1 MTWRGVPMADFE
13 YIVADLTNGA
23 ALTPTGTAAGFNW
36 VAGQSIKY
44 AVKFRQTSSAGTQED
59 VSPAILNLR
68 AAVGREGA
76 WPESGWFQVR
86 VGGAPMAPSNTTPRL
101 DWNVDAPE
109 MEAALNELVDG
120 PGDFECDQGEGAILV
135 RRRDGGDF
143 RLSVHADGL
152 RPASYAKITG
162 GQKVKPR
169 AAQIV
174 VGELRFVAVER
185 GDAGNGISVEY
196 RAGLE
201 ARALAV
207 VVDRQRI
214 IVDLGMEEVVSE
226 GDVVGVQVASTG
238 ADVVAALR
246 ASVAA
251 SAILEVESVAGG
263 GGGAVL
269 GEMARTYLAGG
280 IEGSGYEYAVELVQA
295 PIVFSDW
302 AGSELPPAPTVQKI
316 QSGGM
321 ISAGAGLTMKWP
333 TIQALY
339 VPPDFEGQ
347 YQLFRA
353 PRLKRSDLL
362 VKEDGLTKIQRVLQD
377 LVSDEGGSV
386 KVTNPSSN
394 VAHIEFLGDLNGWDI
409 ENLEVVV
416 YGAPPPS
423 LSFTLNLDNAEVAE
437 MLRERESVTLPFELD
452 ATVWV
457 DSRDQSQG
465 TRTIKLWKTTAT
477 ISRNLLWDSMVTKP
491 PIDWAAKPL
500 PVDYVPFSKTQY
512 LTGQQAAYTAV
523 IGGGAARIF
532 SISHGLGSGDDAGV
546 IAVAVRENV
555 PGGRQL
561 RDDEYELRFTDAGTV
576 EVEFPEAP
584 GENAL
589 AVVVIGYGPKSVF
602 TTHTHPIDQIKTVT
616 SEGATGE
623 TLRAVLDEI
632 NRRIARLEALYR
644 FQGPAALP
652 SGGAK
657 KKVVIPV
664 VGEIL
669 PDILLE
675 GDSSGVTIA
684 SQVVAAQNPKLGSG
698 NNADKAPPP
707 IAGTE
712 MESKTRELEA
722 EIARLKLEAEAAAR
736 AAAEAAKEAAAKVEE
751 RVKQEEAEK
760 VTQIFTTMFVK
771 GVYDLDTQNKVMAR
785 RYPAMRGAKYPML
798 LPAIHAAAATGVSAV
813 PAGFASGLYRNAGS
827 GALVLPGGGGRKS
840 QSIAAGGLFGGD
852 GRAYYAVRRS
862 GATNSYHPVEM
873 ERDLM
878 RVVVRE
884 VAFPE
889 ETQLKVSWTVDFE
902 FASASMTAGAGYFM
916 RVEAMPLPDASVPD
930 PTGGNVGA
938 VGAAVLL
945 GSARIALSRDTK
957 EQRRFSLA
965 LTKRAERVVEFSEYG
980 RKLIGPG
987 FPEGAFLLT
996 VRLEQWDV
1004 DDSTEL
1010 PAGQV
1015 SITMPDTQL
1024 IVEQI

>member
-1 MTWRGVPMADFE
+1 
-13 YIVADLTNGA
+13 
-23 ALTPTGTAAGFNW
+23 
-36 VAGQSIKY
+36 
-44 AVKFRQTSSAGTQED
+44 
-59 VSPAILNLR
+59 
-68 AAVGREGA
+68 
-76 WPESGWFQVR
+76 
-86 VGGAPMAPSNTTPRL
+86 
-101 DWNVDAPE
+101 
-109 MEAALNELVDG
+109 
-120 PGDFECDQGEGAILV
+120 
-135 RRRDGGDF
+135 
-143 RLSVHADGL
+143 
-152 RPASYAKITG
+152 
-162 GQKVKPR
+162 
-169 AAQIV
+169 
-174 VGELRFVAVER
+174 
-185 GDAGNGISVEY
+185 
-196 RAGLE
+196 
-201 ARALAV
+201 
-207 VVDRQRI
+207 
-214 IVDLGMEEVVSE
+214 MEEVVSE
-226 GDVVGVQVASTG
+226 GEVVGVQMASTG

-246 ASVAA
+246 ADVAA
-251 SAILEVESVAGG
+251 SALMEAESVAGG

-316 QSGGM
+316 QAGGM
-321 ISAGAGLTMKWP
+321 VAAGAGLTIKWP

-353 PRLKRSDLL
+353 PKLKRSDLL
-362 VKEDGLTKIQRVLQD
+362 VKDDGLTKIQRVLQD

-394 VAHIEFLGDLNGWDI
+394 VAHIEFLGGLNGWDI

-500 PVDYVPFSKTQY
+500 PVDYVPFSKAQY

-532 SISHGLGSGDDAGV
+532 SISHGLGSGDEAGV
-546 IAVAVRENV
+546 VAVAVRENV

-561 RDDEYELRFTDAGTV
+561 RDDEYELRFTDAGSV
-576 EVEFPEAP
+576 ELEFPEAP
-584 GENAL
+584 GENAV

-644 FQGPAALP
+644 FNPAPLP

-675 GDSSGVTIA
+675 GDASGVTIA
-684 SQVVAAQNPKLGSG
+684 SQVVAAQNPKINAGA
-698 NNADKAPPP
+698 NNDSKAPPP

-722 EIARLKLEAEAAAR
+722 EIVRLKLESEAAAK
-736 AAAEAAKEAAAKVEE
+736 ASAEAAKAAAEE
-751 RVKQEEAEK
+751 VAERAKQEAVEK
-760 VTQIFTTMFVK
+760 VTQIFTAIFVK
-771 GVYDLDTQNKVMAR
+771 GVYDLDQSKVVAR

-813 PAGFASGLYRNAGS
+813 PAGFALGLYRNAGS
-827 GALVLPGGGGRKS
+827 VPLLLPGGGGRKS

-862 GATNSYHPVEM
+862 GATSSYHPVEM
-873 ERDLM
+873 ERDIM

-884 VAFPE
+884 EAFPD
-889 ETQLKVSWTVDFE
+889 ETQLKVAWTMDFE
-902 FASASMTAGAGYFM
+902 FASASLTAGAGYFL
-916 RVEAMPLPDASVPD
+916 RVEAMPLPDAAVPD

-945 GSARIALSRDTK
+945 GSARIALSRDTR
-957 EQRRFSLA
+957 EQRKFSLA
-965 LTKRAERVVEFSEYG
+965 LTRQVERVTEFSEYG
-980 RKLIGPG
+980 RKLIGPA

-1010 PAGQV
+1010 PTGQV
-1015 SITMPDTQL
+1015 SLTMPDTQL
-1024 IVEQI
+1024 VVEQI